1 MRPYDHIDGL
11 VFVGYVFLFML
22 IYVIVPLHFTIWII
36 AAKVNRY
43 LLCGPAP
50 GPNTNMFE
58 GTYCFLW
65 LPCYIPHVSEH
76 LFQVGI
82 LFFLTWFKMGIPY
95 PNSWIVYNGQSFL
108 VGGLE
113 RFLFSIIYGNNHPN

>member
-1 MRPYDHIDGL
+1 MIQVKMLSMAMGLIKKMRPYDHIDGL

-50 GPNTNMFE
+50 GPNTTMFE

-82 LFFLTWFKMGIPY
+82 LFFSDMDQ
-95 PNSWIVYNGQSFL
+95 NGDTVPQ
-108 VGGLE
+108 
-113 RFLFSIIYGNNHPN
+113 